1 MKFGEVLVSFPDAVP
16 CGVKVAS
23 NSGKITINPDDN
35 YIIREGDEILVIA
48 EDDDTYSPAPL
59 PAVRTIPLCLITHT
73 KMEGLMF
80 PCKA

>member
-1 MKFGEVLVSFPDAVP
+1 MRFDEVLVSFPDAVP

-23 NSGKITINPDDN
+23 KLGKIIINPDDS

-59 PAVRTIPLCLITHT
+59 PVVRAIPFMFNRLYKIG
-73 KMEGLMF
+73 KGLMF
-80 PCKA
+80 PC